1 MKETTMKV
9 RMDYESCMGDRNC
22 NDLCPEVFQY
32 DEEKLV
38 SHVLVDEVPKH
49 LEDVVRQAAAEC
61 AGEAII
67 IEE

>member
-1 MKETTMKV
+1 MRVKI
-9 RMDYESCMGDRNC
+9 DYESCMGDRNC

-38 SHVLVDEVPKH
+38 SHVLVDKVPTH

>member
-1 MKETTMKV
+1 MKV
-9 RMDYESCMGDRNC
+9 KIDYESCMGDRNC

-38 SHVLVDEVPKH
+38 SHVLVDKVPTY